1 MTRDEFLDVYSAGR
15 SDAWLATLRRDLDSL
30 LAQAKAAERER
41 CAKEADTWA
50 SESLAR
56 WHDEGLEQAERDE
69 AHAQYRSEINF
80 ASHLRS
86 LPAESPAPKHCPCRD
101 GSPWIHAGP
110 CEHESPAPQTEPAAK
125 TLALADTLRAL
136 GLTSSQSEPSRGEC
150 PRCHGKGHA
159 LSGGWYRACP
169 KCTGSVGEGD

>member
-110 CEHESPAPQTEPAAK
+110 CEHESPAPQP
-125 TLALADTLRAL
+125 
-136 GLTSSQSEPSRGEC
+136 EPSRGEC